1 MDLWK
6 RVMLAAY
13 DERVATQRKPL
24 FLSSLFGKNPGERV
38 VSAIE
43 RVDVDVI
50 RDGRRKASDVIRG
63 GGVGHT
69 NLTGI
74 FTAHEYKPPLYWEE
88 TPLTA
93 TMLNKR
99 IAGEENFAEGSAMAR
114 LAYHAS
120 TAQREQV
127 MLIEREIERMAAEV
141 LQLGTITLI
150 NNESLDFGKKAAH
163 SVTPGVKWDVG
174 GALPL
179 VDIGTL
185 CDVVF
190 QDGKMKPDTL
200 IFGTSAW
207 AAFVA
212 NAQVAA
218 YLNTNL
224 LQPGKIDPA
233 EALGGATLQGRL
245 WVGDYQL
252 DLYTYNEFYMTDAV
266 PAVATPYVT
275 TDSVIVFNRT
285 ARLVK
290 AFAACEVLFTAEQK
304 YRDLGM
310 PAVPQLTQGEIIPF
324 AYEKPPTALM
334 VGVQSAP
341 LLVPVAIDTIATF
354 INVDT

>member
-50 RDGRRKASDVIRG
+50 RDGRLKATDVIRG

-69 NLTGI
+69 NFTGI
-74 FTAHEYKPPLYWEE
+74 FSAHEYKPPLYWEE
-88 TPLTA
+88 TPITA

-99 IAGEENFAEGSAMAR
+99 VPGEQNFGEGSAMAR

-127 MLIEREIERMAAEV
+127 MLIEREIERMASEV
-141 LQLGTITLI
+141 LQLGTITLV

-163 SVTPGVKWDVG
+163 SVTPATKWDAVG
-174 GALPL
+174 GNPL
-179 VDIGTL
+179 ADLISI
-185 CDVVF
+185 CDVIF
-190 QDGKMKPDTL
+190 QDGKMKPNTVL
-200 IFGTSAW
+200 FGSAAW
-207 AAFVA
+207 AAFVS
-212 NAQVAA
+212 NSTVTA

-224 LQPGKIDPA
+224 IQPGRIDPS
-233 EALGGATLQGRL
+233 EALAGATLQGRL

-252 DLYTYNEFYMTDAV
+252 DLYTYNEFYITGAG
-266 PAVATPYVT
+266 VATPYVT
-275 TDSVIVFNRT
+275 TDTAIVFNRD

-290 AFAACEVLFTAEQK
+290 AFAACEVLQTAEQK

-310 PAVPQLTQGEIIPF
+310 PAVPQLTQGEVIPF
-324 AYEKPPTALM
+324 AYEKPPTALI

-341 LLVPVAIDTIATF
+341 LLVPVAIDTIATL
-354 INVDT
+354 INVDV